1 MHFAFSNGHLE
12 YGKILLEFSN
22 INEVDGVGYT
32 SLHLAA
38 KNARYDCIKYLVEN
52 NANYDLLCKDGK
64 TPLDLLKVRSIQV
77 HRKYIELIKIAKFDQ
92 IAMCAATAENEY
104 IECVDNFMVILP
116 YEIMSFLF

>member
-1 MHFAFSNGHLE
+1 M
-12 YGKILLEFSN
+12 
-22 INEVDGVGYT
+22 
-32 SLHLAA
+32 
-38 KNARYDCIKYLVEN
+38 
-52 NANYDLLCKDGK
+52 
-64 TPLDLLKVRSIQV
+64 RSIQV